1 MEYET
6 HEGEQYLVINPQEYV
21 KHRTDQC
28 FVGSKFSSITAR
40 KGYVGE
46 KIKTI
51 MKNGLTETVNVVTY
65 DAETGEP
72 DWVVTQES
80 GEQMIVTDKKFKSL
94 YQTEPV
100 AEGEVI
106 KPSGKY
112 RPMVFVDENVC
123 LKTSWGEMQYIK
135 KGGVLVTLS
144 SDDIYG
150 IQETEFFGSYTV
162 IYDVDGTQMLEENL
176 SKTADTKKMPTVFL
190 SVAYPYDSKED
201 QAFMKEVIQYV
212 NSKGIK
218 AINVKKIEESNINL
232 VNEIINCLQKCDGV
246 LSLAFNKGENRTSPF
261 IQIETA
267 LAQSLNL
274 TNLMIVPDSVKKEG
288 MLFSDNVDG
297 KIQIIGYGKS
307 LFDESNSHIRKALD
321 ELCEEIAS
329 RYSFQIE
336 KSDLAQFRSGLFD
349 TEKVDETKNN
359 IVQFLKNFYK
369 VDEDIN
375 LNNIFV
381 KRPTKIKAVII
392 EEDGDYETK
401 NGTTKLKKGDFLI
414 TDIDGK
420 VYSVGKKE
428 FEMRY
433 MKANGEENTYVS
445 KLIPTI
451 AHKKGDNVEVCAMS
465 DMADKYEMSK
475 ERFAMGYQ
483 SLQDYIIDL
492 TLTND
497 NKNIRQF

>member
-1 MEYET
+1 MEYVT
-6 HEGEQYLVINPQEYV
+6 HEGEQYLVIDSQEYV
-21 KHRTDQC
+21 KARANLC

-46 KIKTI
+46 KVKTI
-51 MKNGLTETVNVVTY
+51 MKNGLTETINVVTY

-80 GEQMIVTDKKFKSL
+80 GEQMVVTDKKFKSL
-94 YQTEPV
+94 YQMETV

-144 SDDIYG
+144 PDDIYG
-150 IQETEFFGSYTV
+150 IQEAEFFGSYDV
-162 IYDVDGTQMLEENL
+162 IDGVDGTQMLEENL
-176 SKTADTKKMPTVFL
+176 SKKPEGKKMPTVFL

-201 QAFMKEVIQYV
+201 QEFMKEVIQYV
-212 NSKGIK
+212 NGKGIK
-218 AINVKKIEESNINL
+218 AVNVKKIEEANINL

-274 TNLMIVPDSVKKEG
+274 TNLMIVPGSVRKEG
-288 MLFSDNVDG
+288 MLYSDNVDG
-297 KIQIIGYGKS
+297 KIQVIGDGKS

-321 ELCEEIAS
+321 ELCGEIIS
-329 RYSFQIE
+329 RYSYQIE
-336 KSDLAQFRSGLFD
+336 KNDLAKFKAGLFD

-359 IVQFLKNFYK
+359 IVAFLKKFYNIS
-369 VDEDIN
+369 ENIS
-375 LNNIFV
+375 LNNVFV

-392 EEDGDYETK
+392 EEDGEYATK
-401 NGTTKLKKGDFLI
+401 NGTTKLKKGDFLV

-451 AHKKGDNVEVCAMS
+451 AHRKGDNVEVYSMS
-465 DMADKYEMSK
+465 DVNDKYQMPK

-483 SLQDYIIDL
+483 SLQDYIMDL
-492 TLTND
+492 TLSNET
-497 NKNIRQF
+497 KNIKQF